1 MSEFSSLFRA
11 IDTKDAEAFVGH
23 LTEDAVFSYGSQPA
37 VEGRTAIRDYV
48 AAFFD
53 MFAGLEHRVTDVH
66 HVASDRAVVEGLVTY
81 RRNDMPQVTL
91 PFANVFG
98 LRDGKIRDYR
108 IYIDPSPLAG

>member
-1 MSEFSSLFRA
+1 MSQFASLFRA

-37 VEGRTAIRDYV
+37 VEGRTAIRDVV

-53 MFAGLEHRVTDVH
+53 MFAGLEHRIADVH
-66 HVASDRAVVEGLVTY
+66 EVAPDRAVVEGYVTY
-81 RRNDMPQVTL
+81 SRNGKPRVTL
-91 PFANVFG
+91 PFANTFR

>member
-1 MSEFSSLFRA
+1 MNEFSSLFRA

-53 MFAGLEHRVTDVH
+53 MFAGLEHHIHNVH
-66 HVASDRAVVEGLVTY
+66 HLAPDRAVVEGLVTY
-81 RRNDMPQVTL
+81 RRNDDAHVTL
-91 PFANVFG
+91 PFANVFR
-98 LRDGKIRDYR
+98 LRDGKIREYR